1 MVPALLLSPLRLAHP
16 VEDVGQLLGVFL
28 QLLIAPLQFVVT
40 ALELAV
46 LLVGG
51 QLAFHRPQLQVVGL
65 GHIGCAVERL
75 RGLWRA
81 VCEYLV
87 EVAGAEHIQQ
97 GVLHRP
103 AVARICRRRG
113 IGHCRLTD
121 ALFLVPLLLPSGF
134 APKKAL
140 ALFFLLPHL
149 TQSGLIVT
157 TNQLE

>member
-87 EVAGAEHIQQ
+87 EVAGAEHVQ
-97 GVLHRP
+97 
-103 AVARICRRRG
+103 
-113 IGHCRLTD
+113 
-121 ALFLVPLLLPSGF
+121 
-134 APKKAL
+134 
-140 ALFFLLPHL
+140 
-149 TQSGLIVT
+149 
-157 TNQLE
+157 